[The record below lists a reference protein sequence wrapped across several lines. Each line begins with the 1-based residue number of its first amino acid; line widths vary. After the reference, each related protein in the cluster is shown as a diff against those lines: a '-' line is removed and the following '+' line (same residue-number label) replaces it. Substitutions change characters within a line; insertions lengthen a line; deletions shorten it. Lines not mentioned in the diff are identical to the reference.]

1 VNTLSEEKNQYEHPK
16 WEMASYGFG
25 PALNQFFRMAYVSFA
40 FYFYES
46 ELGLNVWFTGIA
58 FIIFAI
64 WNAINDPLVGYLTD
78 RPFRFSKKWGVRFPW
93 TIIGG
98 IPWVFSYILI
108 FLPGVIAV
116 SGDWVL
122 FAWLT
127 FSTCLFDTFNSI
139 WWVNF
144 YAVFPEKFRDL
155 DERRMASGIITPVGI
170 IGIVLGGILP
180 VILITYGSASS
191 YFFQAII
198 ISLVGLLI
206 FSFGLPGWRDD
217 PKSINNYLESY
228 RNEKSKISFFKIL
241 RKGFKQRSFTVYLF
255 IYFTFQVLIFCI
267 QSSLP
272 YFVVFVL
279 DRTKGTQLFIQATFL
294 IGALVTVPI
303 WIKLARSKNNNKIIY
318 LTSATLLAAFS
329 FPLTF
334 ITNLVLILI
343 IVFFWGI
350 ALGGLWSM
358 ERPIISDIIDESKL
372 HTKQRHEGVYVSVA
386 MFFNRLAIIAQALIF
401 AIIHTLT
408 GFSEGLTSLQE
419 LQIANPNWEFA
430 VLGIQLHFGII
441 PALFLVVGV
450 LLFWKLY
457 DLTPDKVGEVQDQL
471 QGIKY

>member
-1 VNTLSEEKNQYEHPK
+1 MKKEKKQYEHSK
-16 WEMASYGFG
+16 LEMVSYGFG

-46 ELGLNVWFTGIA
+46 EIGLNVWFTGLA

-64 WNAINDPLVGYLTD
+64 WNAVNDPVVGYLTD
-78 RPFRFSKKWGVRFPW
+78 RPFSFSKKWGVRFPW

-108 FLPGVIAV
+108 YLPGTVPI
-116 SGDWVL
+116 SGEWIL
-122 FAWLT
+122 FAWLI

-155 DERRMASGIITPVGI
+155 DERRMASGLITPVGV

-180 VILITYGSASS
+180 VILISYGIPSS
-191 YFFQAII
+191 YVFQAII
-198 ISLVGLLI
+198 ISLIGLVL
-206 FSFGLPGWRDD
+206 FSFGLKGWRDD
-217 PKSINNYLESY
+217 PKSIENYLESY
-228 RNEKSKISFFKIL
+228 GNESEKISFFKVL
-241 RKGFKQRSFTVYLF
+241 RKAFKQRSFVIYLF
-255 IYFTFQVLIFCI
+255 IYFTFQVLIFCV

-279 DRTKGTQLFIQATFL
+279 DDNKSVQLFIQATFL
-294 IGALVTVPI
+294 IGALMTVPL
-303 WIKLARSKNNNKIIY
+303 WIKLSRSKGNNKMVY
-318 LTSATLLAAFS
+318 LISASLLALLS

-334 ITNLVLILI
+334 ITNLIVILI
-343 IVFFWGI
+343 IVFFWGM

-372 HTKQRHEGVYVSVA
+372 HTEQRHEGVYVSVA

-401 AIIHTLT
+401 ATIHTLT
-408 GFSEGLTSLQE
+408 GFSEGLSSLVE
-419 LQIANPNWEFA
+419 LQQINPNWEFA
-430 VLGIQLHFGII
+430 VFGIQLHFGII
-441 PALFLVVGV
+441 PALFLAVGA
-450 LLFWKLY
+450 LLFWKFY
-457 DLTPDKVGEVQDQL
+457 DLTPEKVGEVQYQL
-471 QGIKY
+471 KRIK